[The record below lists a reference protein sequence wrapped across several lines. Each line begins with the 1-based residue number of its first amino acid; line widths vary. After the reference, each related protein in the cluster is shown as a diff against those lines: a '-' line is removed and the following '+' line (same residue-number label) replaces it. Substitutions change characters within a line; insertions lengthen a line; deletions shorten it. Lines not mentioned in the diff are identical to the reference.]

1 MKRLIALAAALALL
15 LSACSPIG
23 PRGKTFALREPA
35 PSETPSAGQPSGGA
49 FLFKKRYLVALE
61 KLNPDGLRPE
71 TAEKRQVV
79 GWLDDD
85 SLLAVAYFAGESGEM
100 TAELGKLSYQFGFYE
115 GIFPLGSQAPEFV
128 SLSRGRQM
136 LAYQTE
142 AEGVGKY
149 LVLYSLLESRELLSV
164 SSFRVRSLPVWAAD
178 DHALGVAAYASGE
191 YTPSS
196 IDVLNGAVGKVG
208 PEQSRALSIL
218 DFPAEGGLL
227 LRREA
232 GEEGVYSLE
241 FQKNGSSGG
250 VLYSGY
256 VGAATALSGD
266 TALLL
271 TRDSLRLLAV
281 GEDGGGTESTIESG
295 VAAYALTAD
304 QHAIALAQR
313 NRDGSVDIYAGLFG
327 AGKVVNKV
335 LVYKNVEGAGL
346 GSVSRLLFS
355 PDNKKLYVEGNSTA
369 GLPQAV
375 VLEFA

>member
-1 MKRLIALAAALALL
+1 MKRLLALALALALL
-15 LSACSPIG
+15 LCACSPIG
-23 PRGKTFALREPA
+23 PRGRTLALHEPA
-35 PSETPSAGQPSGGA
+35 PSESPSAGQESSGG
-49 FLFKKRYLVALE
+49 FLFKKRYAVALE
-61 KLNPDGLRPE
+61 KLNPEGQRPD
-71 TAEKRQVV
+71 TAEKRQIV

-85 SLLAVAYFAGESGEM
+85 SLLAVAYFTGESGGM

-115 GIFPLGSQAPEFV
+115 GLLPLGDKAPEFV
-128 SLSRGRQM
+128 SLSRGREM
-136 LAYQTE
+136 LACQME

-149 LVLYSLLESRELLSV
+149 LVIYSLGEKREIFSV

-178 DHALGVAAYASGE
+178 DHALGVAAYASGK

-196 IDVLNGAVGKVG
+196 IDIKSGAVGKVG

-241 FQKNGSSGG
+241 FQKNGGEGSP
-250 VLYSGY
+250 LYSGY
-256 VGAATALSGD
+256 VGGATALSGD

-271 TRDSLRLLAV
+271 ARDSLRLLAP
-281 GEDGGGTESTIESG
+281 GADGVTAESTIESA
-295 VAAYALTAD
+295 VAAYAFSGD
-304 QHAIALAQR
+304 RHSIALAQR
-313 NRDGSVDIYAGLFG
+313 NRDGSIDIYAGLFSS
-327 AGKVVNKV
+327 GKVVNKV
-335 LVYKNVEGAGL
+335 LVYKNIEGAGL

-355 PDNKKLYVEGNSTA
+355 PDSKKLYVEGNSTA
-369 GLPQAV
+369 GLLQAV